1 MDAQHEN
8 ATGPSR
14 LYRSKVN
21 RIIGGVAGGFA
32 EYLSTDPTVIRI
44 IWIAALFFTGFW
56 PGFILYLTC
65 LFVMKD
71 NPTQN
76 FADRKPQNTAIY
88 WGLILVSIGILLLP
102 SVRHGDW
109 FFLSPFHWRFFR
121 PWFHHWDQFWPV
133 VIILIGVVYLFI
145 AWRGNQ
151 KPIATATTDT
161 EPSPSPRTRLYRSRQ
176 EKIIAGVC
184 GGIAQNLDTDPVLVR
199 IAWVFLTIATSFF
212 LGVLIYFIWMIAV
225 PEEPMAPAP
234 AATTNPPADR
244 PERKAPRRIKRT
256 SAISGEGPGNS

>member
-32 EYLSTDPTVIRI
+32 EYLSIDPTIVRI

-56 PGFILYLTC
+56 PGFILYVTC
-65 LFVMKD
+65 LLVMKD
-71 NPTQN
+71 NPIQN

-88 WGLILVSIGILLLP
+88 WGLILVSIGILFLP

-109 FFLSPFHWRFFR
+109 FFFWPFHWRFFR
-121 PWFHHWDQFWPV
+121 PWFHRWDQFWPV
-133 VIILIGVVYLFI
+133 VVILIGLVYLFI

-151 KPIATATTDT
+151 KPIATADK
-161 EPSPSPRTRLYRSRQ
+161 ESPPNPPTRLYRSRQ

-212 LGVLIYFIWMIAV
+212 LGILIYFIWMIAV
-225 PEEPMAPAP
+225 PEEPTAPAP
-234 AATTNPPADR
+234 VATANPPAER
-244 PERKAPRRIKRT
+244 PEPKAPRRIKRT
-256 SAISGEGPGNS
+256 SAISGEGPDNS